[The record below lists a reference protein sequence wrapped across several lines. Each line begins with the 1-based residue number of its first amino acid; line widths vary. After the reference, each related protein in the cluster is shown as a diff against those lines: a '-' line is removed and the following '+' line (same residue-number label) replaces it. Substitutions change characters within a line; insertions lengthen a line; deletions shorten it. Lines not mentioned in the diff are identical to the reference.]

1 MLIFFIC
8 PSFFIAFSNNFYQ
21 QSKCMCDYR
30 LVFTSW
36 GYNTHTHSH
45 RKVRT
50 RKYLYGFHFNSF
62 HFIWFCFAPLLP
74 LNNLVSS
81 LDCNDRINCSIELT
95 KKNNQTKPHRSTT
108 FHLPL
113 STFHFVPSFQRI
125 KYIIIQWGLKNE

>member
-1 MLIFFIC
+1 MSIIFLLHAAITSINKVNVFVSVRLSFGIYIVRIQYTYTLSSKGAHTQIFIWI
-8 PSFFIAFSNNFYQ
+8 SFQ
-21 QSKCMCDYR
+21 
-30 LVFTSW
+30 
-36 GYNTHTHSH
+36 
-45 RKVRT
+45 
-50 RKYLYGFHFNSF
+50 FNSF

-125 KYIIIQWGLKNE
+125 KYIIIQ